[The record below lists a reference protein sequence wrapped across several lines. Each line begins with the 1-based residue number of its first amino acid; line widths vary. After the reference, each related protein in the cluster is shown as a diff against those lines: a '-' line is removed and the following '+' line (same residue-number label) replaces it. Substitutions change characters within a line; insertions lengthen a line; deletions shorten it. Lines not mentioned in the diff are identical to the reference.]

1 MTITDSNTATRLTVW
16 RKLAFS
22 GLTVLVMA
30 LAGCTTVGVQE
41 QRLVSKPNMTVSDNA
56 IFNYQSR
63 LFQQTEPGAADTGG
77 AASAGCSSCR

>member
-1 MTITDSNTATRLTVW
+1 MEMMLFNKPACRADGRVLVVCG
-16 RKLAFS
+16 LGVLML
-22 GLTVLVMA
+22 GLT
-30 LAGCTTVGVQE
+30 GCAQVGVQE
-41 QRLVSKPNMTVSDNA
+41 QRLVSKPNMTVSDST